1 MSHKKNIIYFGV
13 KCCPSPPPSLPQ
25 GKPDPIDGPTDSS
38 PYSFHISLS
47 PLSFLISI
55 LSSYLNPHFP
65 LSIHL
70 FPSPPLLS
78 PHLIM
83 SSCHVIMSVSY
94 CHTHMSLCHTHIYI
108 LIQIKYEIK
117 WIILMKINT

>member
-1 MSHKKNIIYFGV
+1 MSQKKYCEYWGV
-13 KCCPSPPPSLPQ
+13 VLPLPPPPSLPQ
-25 GKPDPIDGPTDSS
+25 GNRNPNRGPTVSS

-47 PLSFLISI
+47 PLSLLISI